1 MAKTEVIAAAFKIS
15 PPTLQKWLDGDKPTR
30 GKYVSICQEIFA
42 KFDYVDGE
50 WFPKEETKQEETGEI
65 DLTSETEAKNK
76 QEKSIADKDTIA
88 DPNSKDSPQAQQT
101 PPTTPSMSAVKEKDP
116 KQISAKEAI
125 DTPASE
131 NESSTS
137 QDTEADKK
145 QSEDRSASEDSG
157 PMFSAVG
164 IVVGEINLEE
174 TGNYTISIGNK
185 TYPLFYA
192 RKNYTAFTGLKK
204 EIATTGNKIQRLIV
218 YPKFTH
224 FPRKE
229 RPPRVG
235 FQLVGFDKGREP
247 NGVASELEELQFKL
261 CGLWQ
266 FIPVCRQPCISI
278 FRNFTSDR
286 LDYIKQAEAQSK
298 VNFMKAS
305 HLPILWRDSPVRP
318 FRFNPKASKEEQ
330 GKTYFV
336 QVKAVFLPHR
346 DCFGFIEQLAEPLEK
361 APKFLKASKEDKA
374 TVQKSKA
381 KNKPFSKDA
390 PSSKEKVK
398 PNKQK
403 VINKKTTNGER
414 NKSLPKLKK

>member
-50 WFPKEETKQEETGEI
+50 WIPKEEVKQKDPQEI
-65 DLTSETEAKNK
+65 DRTANKEGDRETRTK
-76 QEKSIADKDTIA
+76 EKEHNPALDPEVSATLAVAPELSISVKPAVIKKEYNPA
-88 DPNSKDSPQAQQT
+88 PELEVS
-101 PPTTPSMSAVKEKDP
+101 TTPKV
-116 KQISAKEAI
+116 I
-125 DTPASE
+125 T
-131 NESSTS
+131 ESSTN
-137 QDTEADKK
+137 DTKEKTEDKK
-145 QSEDRSASEDSG
+145 PAEDSSSSDEQH
-157 PMFSAVG
+157 PLFSAVG
-164 IVVGEINLEE
+164 IIVGEINLEE
-174 TGNYTISIGNK
+174 LANYSVSLGNK

-204 EIATTGNKIQRLIV
+204 EIATTGNKTQRLIV

-224 FPRKE
+224 FPKKD

-278 FRNFTSDR
+278 FRNFTSER

-305 HLPILWRDSPVRP
+305 HLPLLWRDSPVRP

-346 DCFGFIEQLAEPLEK
+346 DCFGFVEQLAEPREK
-361 APKFLKASKEDKA
+361 PPKFLKASKEDKA

-381 KNKPFSKDA
+381 KNKSFSQD
-390 PSSKEKVK
+390 SQERVK
-398 PNKQK
+398 PKQQK
-403 VINKKTTNGER
+403 VINKGTGNAEKT
-414 NKSLPKLKK
+414 KSSPKLKK